1 MSKILP
7 FKAVRPTRDKVS
19 LVASRSYQS
28 YTQAER
34 EARLDY
40 NPFSFLHIVNPGYKY
55 DKEISGEARYNL
67 VKNRY
72 LEFKEEGIFIQDQ
85 SPCYYI
91 YKIVDRDNQEFNG
104 IVAAAS
110 VEDYNNNIIKKH
122 EDTIASREVIFKDY
136 LKTVGFNAEP
146 VLLTYPKNNTISAI
160 IKEKQKERAEFEF
173 TTTYRDTH
181 YLWLI
186 DNPEDINAISDAFS
200 NIKKLYIA
208 DGHHRSSSSKLLCE
222 DLKSNNLQHTGNE
235 TYNYFMSYLICEE
248 ELKIN
253 QFNRLVKDLNGLT
266 KEEFLIQL
274 DTMFRIENRGI
285 MPYQPSKQ
293 HHFSMYLDGEFY
305 SLYLRKSNYIFN
317 TALDQLDAQILYKTI
332 LEPILGI
339 TDLRNDNR
347 IMYLSGKKDIVNL
360 KSMVDSNTFKVGFGM
375 IPATIEQMKLI
386 ADQNLTMPPKSTYIE
401 PKLRSGV
408 TIYEF

>member
-72 LEFKEEGIFIQDQ
+72 LEFKEDGIFIQDQ

-91 YKIVDRDNQEFNG
+91 YKIVDRDDQEFNG

-110 VEDYNNNIIKKH
+110 VEDYNNNVIKKH
-122 EDTIASREVIFKDY
+122 EDTIASREVVFKDY

-146 VLLTYPKNNTISAI
+146 VLLTYPENHTISAI

-200 NIKKLYIA
+200 NIKTLYIA